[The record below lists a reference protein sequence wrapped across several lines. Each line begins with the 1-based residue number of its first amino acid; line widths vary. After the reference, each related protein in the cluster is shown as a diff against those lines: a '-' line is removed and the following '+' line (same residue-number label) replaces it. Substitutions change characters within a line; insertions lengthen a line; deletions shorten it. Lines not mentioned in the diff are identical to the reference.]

1 MKPSGV
7 EPGGSHGRSMP
18 GEQGSGAGEGRP
30 IPGRAGPPESKGET
44 ALPDGPPIKGS
55 RFTAKLPTTP
65 QMPSKCTSHLGF
77 GLGAGFIYV
86 LDLCWMSNNVGWTTA
101 IWGVVGFLMAM
112 GVAYSGMESS
122 YRKKK
127 AEEQKKLDEERRR
140 RLEEAQLR
148 WLEEQEQGGQGPP
161 PTPP

>member
-1 MKPSGV
+1 MSQTTDQLDQDYKPGCWAWLGMVSF
-7 EPGGSHGRSMP
+7 GGCGTLISI
-18 GEQGSGAGEGRP
+18 P
-30 IPGRAGPPESKGET
+30 I
-44 ALPDGPPIKGS
+44 
-55 RFTAKLPTTP
+55 
-65 QMPSKCTSHLGF
+65 
-77 GLGAGFIYV
+77 GLLAAGFICV
-86 LDLCWMSNNVGWTTA
+86 LDLCWMSNNVGWTTV

-127 AEEQKKLDEERRR
+127 DEEQKKLDEERRR

-161 PTPP
+161 PPPPPP

>member
-1 MKPSGV
+1 
-7 EPGGSHGRSMP
+7 MP
-18 GEQGSGAGEGRP
+18 TGLA
-30 IPGRAGPPESKGET
+30 AKGEMT
-44 ALPDGPPIKGS
+44 S
-55 RFTAKLPTTP
+55 RRVLSVVFKTP
-65 QMPSKCTSHLGF
+65 KCTSHLGI
-77 GLGAGFIYV
+77 GLGVGFICV

-148 WLEEQEQGGQGPP
+148 WLEEQEQGSQGPP